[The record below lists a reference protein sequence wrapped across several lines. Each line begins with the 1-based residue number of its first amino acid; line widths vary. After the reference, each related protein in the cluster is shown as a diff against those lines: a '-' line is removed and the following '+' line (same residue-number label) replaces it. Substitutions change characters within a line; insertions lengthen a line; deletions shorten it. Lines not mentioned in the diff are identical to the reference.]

1 MNTDTNTAS
10 APATALLGIGGLL
23 LVLGVVATRTEASTW
38 LVLAAMG
45 AAALVSV
52 ASVVLRRRQAAPA
65 AVEQVPTEG

>member
-52 ASVVLRRRQAAPA
+52 ASVVLRRRQATPA
-65 AVEQVPTEG
+65 AVEQAPAED